1 MEAPF
6 CLYFSSFGQMIRP
19 IIDSMSVRPTAA
31 SGTSSVSHSSSASS
45 SSTTGTESIFEP
57 RDTSSANQTA
67 AGRRGQPDGWSVC
80 FKWAYFG
87 TSINYNEGPR
97 DWQNW
102 LTKMNLHYVGVCF
115 LYFTITGVK
124 NIVQQQHFL
133 TNDNPWLF
141 LCFTFFSVA
150 QKGEGWVQK
159 ENNTNT
165 PTFVPSTDLPPLWKQ
180 RATESTYCFHS
191 YLIFLLAHRPL
202 WSIPKVNGTFY
213 ESLSLWSDAFVKV
226 SVVFYTKLCPCLAL

>member
-45 SSTTGTESIFEP
+45 SSTTGPESIFEP

-87 TSINYNEGPR
+87 TSIYRKAKGLAKLAHKNELSLCQGFFHVFYYYWGEEYRSTTTFSYN
-97 DWQNW
+97 D
-102 LTKMNLHYVGVCF
+102 K
-115 LYFTITGVK
+115 
-124 NIVQQQHFL
+124 
-133 TNDNPWLF
+133 PWLF

-150 QKGEGWVQK
+150 QKGEG
-159 ENNTNT
+159 ERRERTIRILLHL
-165 PTFVPSTDLPPLWKQ
+165 SLPLISHLSK
-180 RATESTYCFHS
+180 RCDTEISCCFHS
-191 YLIFLLAHRPL
+191 YLFLLAHRPL
-202 WSIPKVNGTFY
+202 LSISKVNGTFMK
-213 ESLSLWSDAFVKV
+213 AF
-226 SVVFYTKLCPCLAL
+226 LAGQMYV